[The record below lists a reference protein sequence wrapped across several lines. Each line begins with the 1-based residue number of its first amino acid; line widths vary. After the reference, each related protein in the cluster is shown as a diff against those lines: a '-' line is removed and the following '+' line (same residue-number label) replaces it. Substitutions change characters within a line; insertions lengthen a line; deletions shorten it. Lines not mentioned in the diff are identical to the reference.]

1 MWARVRLRPRCV
13 GPQRGYSGAT
23 AWVRRVGRQP
33 GCMGG
38 VTRSL
43 MCTCTR
49 VHVHQARHV
58 HAHVQR
64 AASWHDWH
72 GGRVM
77 PLRRIC
83 GGEHAVLMPPLTPS
97 HEVAARGRLGRGEN
111 AVRVLQCTLD
121 AGCACRA
128 CICPVC
134 CNVHMRSSS
143 AVAACTLS
151 AAPPRSVTE
160 DLRRRPSD
168 RRWLLS
174 DWMLMGAANF
184 PWSGSWSVIERW
196 RRLVCFRAGA
206 EAKPTE

>member
-64 AASWHDWH
+64 AASWHGWH

-77 PLRRIC
+77 PLRIC

-151 AAPPRSVTE
+151 AAPPTVR
-160 DLRRRPSD
+160 D
-168 RRWLLS
+168 
-174 DWMLMGAANF
+174 G
-184 PWSGSWSVIERW
+184 G
-196 RRLVCFRAGA
+196 
-206 EAKPTE
+206 PTPPAV